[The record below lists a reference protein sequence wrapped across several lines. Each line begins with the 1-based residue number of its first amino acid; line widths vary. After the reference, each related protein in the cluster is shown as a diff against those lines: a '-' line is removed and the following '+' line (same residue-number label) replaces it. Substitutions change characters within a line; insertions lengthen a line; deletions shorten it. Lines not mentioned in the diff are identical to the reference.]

1 MEAKR
6 PSDPDYLGDWK
17 VTSRLGEGG
26 FGTVYLANRG
36 VQTAAIKVIKEEF
49 LSDPNARQR
58 IINEA
63 LALSKL
69 TDINIGKIVDSGL
82 QDKVPWLATEYVN
95 GPTLQEKVLL
105 DSPLDELAWFNLA
118 SSLFHALKTSHAA
131 GVV

>member
-49 LSDPNARQR
+49 LSC
-58 IINEA
+58 
-63 LALSKL
+63 L
-69 TDINIGKIVDSGL
+69 
-82 QDKVPWLATEYVN
+82 
-95 GPTLQEKVLL
+95 
-105 DSPLDELAWFNLA
+105 
-118 SSLFHALKTSHAA
+118 
-131 GVV
+131 